1 MTPYQPKYIPPKQKE
16 EERARLMTTVFWI
29 AVAVP
34 VTFAFL
40 AFGYSDQAPAAL
52 RSATISFD
60 RALGFPVAS
69 LISLLGR

>member
-1 MTPYQPKYIPPKQKE
+1 MTPYTPKYVSPKQKA
-16 EERARLMTTVFWI
+16 EERARLLTTLFWL

-34 VTFAFL
+34 VTFGVL

-52 RSATISFD
+52 RSSTISFD
-60 RALGFPVAS
+60 RTLGYPIAS